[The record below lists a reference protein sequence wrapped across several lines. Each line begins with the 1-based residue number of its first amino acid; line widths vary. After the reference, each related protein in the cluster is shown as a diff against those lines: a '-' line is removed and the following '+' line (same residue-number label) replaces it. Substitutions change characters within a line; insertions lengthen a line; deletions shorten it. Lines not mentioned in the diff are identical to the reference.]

1 MQRALWPQ
9 GWPVMIGGQPVV
21 CIARDEDEP
30 YVAGDESSFVW
41 RHAFRASTDRPA
53 DRETKKAQGVPGL

>member
-1 MQRALWPQ
+1 M
-9 GWPVMIGGQPVV
+9 V

-53 DRETKKAQGVPGL
+53 DRETKKAQGVPGASRRFP